1 MENINITEN
10 EIYGFIYCIS
20 FPNGKKY
27 IGQTTKL
34 VEERIKEHI
43 IVSKTDAQ
51 YLLSKAIRKYGENS
65 IEYKAID
72 NACNRDEL
80 NQLEIQHIISYNT
93 HYLKGHGYNMT
104 DGGEGVKGYIHTEE
118 SKIIM
123 SNKSKEYF
131 SNSSIRHAKSIEV
144 KKYFEN
150 PENKKRLS
158 DQIISY
164 YNKNPEA
171 RENTSKRMTLYFSN
185 PENRLKQSIKR
196 KDYYDNNQDA
206 RDLVSINSKMYYSIP
221 ENRENMSNLKK
232 EQHKNNPEMA
242 KQHSDF
248 MKEYYNNNQDAR
260 DLVSIN
266 SKMYYSIPENRENM
280 SNLKKEQHK
289 NNPEMAKQHSDFMK
303 EYMNRPEV
311 KEANSIRMKEY
322 MNRPEVK
329 EANSIR
335 MKERGNTLEGKIR
348 GQPKPF
354 DVYNSNN
361 EHIGTFDYVPFAI
374 DFLIKNKDLKI
385 SGNYI
390 RRVLSGERKHTKG
403 YVFKY
408 KNDL

>member
-51 YLLSKAIRKYGENS
+51 YLLSKAIRKYGKDSLNYD
-65 IEYKAID
+65 IIDKAYD
-72 NACNRDEL
+72 RDEI
-80 NQLEIQHIISYNT
+80 NQLEILNIIYYNS

-131 SNSSIRHAKSIEV
+131 SNSSIRDAKSKEV

-158 DQIISY
+158 DQLTSY
-164 YNKNPEA
+164 YDKNPEA
-171 RENTSKRMTLYFSN
+171 RDNISKRMTLYFSN
-185 PENRLKQSIKR
+185 PENRLKQSIKL
-196 KDYYDNNQDA
+196 KD
-206 RDLVSINSKMYYSIP
+206 
-221 ENRENMSNLKK
+221 
-232 EQHKNNPEMA
+232 
-242 KQHSDF
+242 
-248 MKEYYNNNQDAR
+248 YYNNNQDAR

-266 SKMYYSIPENRENM
+266 SQMYYSIPENR
-280 SNLKKEQHK
+280 LKQSIRMKEKHAT
-289 NNPEMAKQHSDFMK
+289 NPEMAKQHSEIMK
-303 EYMNRPEV
+303 EKHATNPEIA
-311 KEANSIRMKEY
+311 KQHSDFMKEY

-361 EHIGTFDYVPFAI
+361 EHIGTFNYVPFAI

>member
-51 YLLSKAIRKYGENS
+51 YLLSKAIRKYGKDSLNYD
-65 IEYKAID
+65 IIDKAYD
-72 NACNRDEL
+72 RDEI
-80 NQLEIQHIISYNT
+80 NQLEILNIIYYNS

-131 SNSSIRHAKSIEV
+131 SNSSIRDAKSKEV

-158 DQIISY
+158 DQLTSY
-164 YNKNPEA
+164 YDKNPEA
-171 RENTSKRMTLYFSN
+171 RDNISKRMTLYFSN
-185 PENRLKQSIKR
+185 PENRLKQSIKL
-196 KDYYDNNQDA
+196 KD
-206 RDLVSINSKMYYSIP
+206 
-221 ENRENMSNLKK
+221 
-232 EQHKNNPEMA
+232 
-242 KQHSDF
+242 
-248 MKEYYNNNQDAR
+248 YYNNNQDAR

-266 SKMYYSIPENRENM
+266 SQMYYSIPENR
-280 SNLKKEQHK
+280 LKQSIRMKEKHAT
-289 NNPEMAKQHSDFMK
+289 NPEMAKQHSEIMKEKHATNPEIAKQHSDFMK

-361 EHIGTFDYVPFAI
+361 EHIGTFNYVPFAI

>member
-51 YLLSKAIRKYGENS
+51 YLLSKAIRKYGEIS
-65 IEYKAID
+65 IEYKSID

-80 NQLEIQHIISYNT
+80 NQLEIQYIIFYDT
-93 HYLKGHGYNMT
+93 HYLKGYGYNMT
-104 DGGEGVKGYIHTEE
+104 DGGEGVTGYIHTEE
-118 SKIIM
+118 TKKLM
-123 SNKSKEYF
+123 SSKSKLYF
-131 SNSSIRHAKSIEV
+131 SNSSIRDAKSIEV

-150 PENKKRLS
+150 PENKLRLS
-158 DQIISY
+158 EQIKSY
-164 YNKNPEA
+164 YIKHPEA
-171 RENTSKRMTLYFSN
+171 RENMSLKISEYYSN
-185 PENRLKQSIKR
+185 PENRLKQSNKR
-196 KDYYDNNQDA
+196 QEYFSN
-206 RDLVSINSKMYYSIP
+206 P
-221 ENRENMSNLKK
+221 EARENMSLKISEYFSNPENRKNMSNTKK
-232 EQHKNNPEMA
+232 EFYKNNPEMA
-242 KQHSDF
+242 KQHSEI
-248 MKEYYNNNQDAR
+248 MKEKHAT
-260 DLVSIN
+260 
-266 SKMYYSIPENRENM
+266 
-280 SNLKKEQHK
+280 
-289 NNPEMAKQHSDFMK
+289 NPEIAKQHSDFMK
-303 EYMNRPEV
+303 EHMNRPEV
-311 KEANSIRMKEY
+311 KEANSIRQKEY